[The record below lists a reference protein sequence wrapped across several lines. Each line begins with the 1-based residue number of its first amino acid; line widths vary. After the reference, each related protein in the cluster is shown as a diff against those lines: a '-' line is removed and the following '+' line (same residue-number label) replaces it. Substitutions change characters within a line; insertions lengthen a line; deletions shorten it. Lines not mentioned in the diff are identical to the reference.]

1 MELRREG
8 LNFIADIQV
17 VFAILH
23 VQKSS
28 RCHCNENNY
37 RQDQSRTQ
45 EFFSMGSTNSVE
57 DREQRERGYSGVA
70 HLSGVPG
77 AAVIW
82 YKIFHFIQ

>member
-1 MELRREG
+1 MELRLEG
-8 LNFIADIQV
+8 LNFIADMQV

-23 VQKSS
+23 VQKAS
-28 RCHCNENNY
+28 RCHCNQNKY
-37 RQDQSRTQ
+37 RQDQSPTQ
-45 EFFSMGSTNSVE
+45 DFFSMGSSNSVV
-57 DREQRERGYSGVA
+57 DREQRERGSAGVA